1 MLSYCPA
8 EQKQAKSKNLYMI
21 FFWWWCHYLHVPPT
35 PLWHSPPLPP
45 PRWRHFGI
53 APNINRFLSYFD
65 KITSAYLGKPS
76 HVIINYSYFIC
87 PFELGKYGKEGEK
100 NTKIS
105 ISEKIGNK
113 KAFFIVFKWLSFG
126 EKIKNSGHKI

>member
-1 MLSYCPA
+1 M
-8 EQKQAKSKNLYMI
+8 
-21 FFWWWCHYLHVPPT
+21 
-35 PLWHSPPLPP
+35 
-45 PRWRHFGI
+45 